1 MAGCPVDPLT
11 DPFVQQ
17 LAELSCAHVT
27 RAKWVFVPTHAVG
40 RTIGER
46 IALGGTNWLN
56 LRFVTPLDIALR
68 MGAPFL
74 VERGIDPSEEGLGP
88 ALMMRLLLDLPRE
101 GGYFRPLADQP
112 TMAQAMWTTVRELR
126 MAGVKSDDVKA
137 DAFESPAKHAEL
149 RALLASYERF
159 LATNNRGDMAVV
171 YEEAVKHPD
180 WCPIQPEDCWT
191 ELPDTIWTPL
201 QRRLIDDMPGERIP
215 PRALEIPGTTIPRRL
230 LAGSVVRI
238 QPEGDST
245 PLARLMT
252 PNCQLPTANC
262 KLELFHAGGREAE
275 IEEVFRRILARGAS
289 LDQVEIAC
297 ASDAHVALV
306 WEKALRHEWAVT
318 LGPGIAAPSTRP
330 GRALIGLCDWI
341 ETDFSA
347 GHLRRLL
354 QSGDMGIEAEDEG
367 FTASQAARTLGR
379 AEAGWGRATYDLS
392 LGLLRKS
399 YETRASDPDLPDD
412 DRAAAEAKATLTA
425 KVGAWIARLV
435 ASIPEPA
442 ADGKIPLQGVV
453 DTALD
458 FLEHST
464 SRTSQLDHRA
474 ATALSDYVVELRALG
489 PFTCSLQEALR
500 FIRERVESLSVAA
513 ERPRPGSLYAC
524 RLQQA
529 GYSGRPHLFVV
540 GLEEGRV
547 FPAASEDPVLLD
559 AERAGISPALK
570 QSTDR
575 IDEAVWSVL
584 SRLATCG
591 AAPSAPTP
599 LAPTPL
605 AAEAPSAPP
614 PLAPLGRLAPL
625 APSSATFSYSCRDTR
640 EFRDTYASWLM
651 LQAFRLQQG
660 NATASYQEMKAALGE
675 PVSSVPL
682 KREAA
687 ATESAWWLRTVVS
700 TGDKGIEAVESSF
713 APLARGREA
722 AGERDSERFTGFD
735 GYVPDAGK
743 VLDPCAEG
751 NAFSVTDLEGAAGCP
766 YRFFLKRGLG
776 LRALDEGERDKD
788 VWLDPPTK
796 GNELHAI
803 YASVLRRCRDAGR
816 RPDINKDGAW
826 LTDLAKKALDRLNRE
841 MPPATAEIL
850 ARESAE
856 FLADVELFLEGEC
869 EPSSSE
875 PIGFEVSFGRPLGE
889 QEEALARAEPVEI
902 DLGGGLTFRIAGR
915 IDRIDKVGPSDFQ
928 VLDYKTGGYWRDDW
942 QGIFNKGRRLQHA
955 LYGLAVVELLRRK
968 YTKPRVTGA
977 VYYFPSHKGR
987 RERVRIPAPM
997 PAQTAAV
1004 LADLRDLIVKGV
1016 FVHAPD
1022 EGSCRWC
1029 DFAGACDVR
1038 EKDQAAGKLADPKLK
1053 AYGRLAAHV

>member
-1 MAGCPVDPLT
+1 M

-17 LAELSCAHVT
+17 LADLCRVRIT
-27 RAKWVFVPTHAVG
+27 RSKWVFVPTHAVG

-46 IALGGTNWLN
+46 IALAGTNWLN
-56 LRFVTPLDIALR
+56 LRFVTPLDVALR

-88 ALMMRLLLDLPRE
+88 ALTMRLLLDLPLE

-112 TMAQAMWTTVRELR
+112 TMAQAMWMAIKELR
-126 MAGVKSDDVKA
+126 MAGVKSDQLKA
-137 DAFESPAKHAEL
+137 GAFESPAKYREL
-149 RALLASYERF
+149 VALLASYERF
-159 LATNNRGDMAVV
+159 LLTNNRGDMTVV
-171 YEEAVKHPD
+171 YEEAMNHPD

-201 QRRLIDDMPGERIP
+201 QRRLMDVMPGERVL
-215 PRALEIPGTTIPRRL
+215 PRALEIPGATMPRRL
-230 LAGSVVRI
+230 EKQNVDRVTPTAGA
-238 QPEGDST
+238 T
-245 PLARLMT
+245 PLAFVMDPGAT
-252 PNCQLPTANC
+252 PGAASSI
-262 KLELFHAGGREAE
+262 ELFHAGGREAE

-297 ASDAHVALV
+297 ASDAHVSLV

-318 LGPGIAAPSTRP
+318 LGPGIAAPATRP

-354 QSGDMGIEAEDEG
+354 QSGDLGIEADDEG

-399 YETRASDPDLPDD
+399 YETRASDPELSAD

-425 KVGAWIARLV
+425 KVAAWITRLV

-442 ADGKIPLQGVV
+442 PDGKIPLQGIV
-453 DTALD
+453 DAALA
-458 FLEHST
+458 FLERT
-464 SRTSQLDHRA
+464 SSRVSQLDHRA
-474 ATALSDYVVELRALG
+474 ATSLAEYVVELRALG

-513 ERPRPGSLYAC
+513 ERPRPGHLYAC

-529 GYSGRPHLFVV
+529 GYSGRSHLFVV

-559 AERAGISPALK
+559 AERAGISLALK

-584 SRLATCG
+584 SRFATHS
-591 AAPSAPTP
+591 SAPQ
-599 LAPTPL
+599 
-605 AAEAPSAPP
+605 
-614 PLAPLGRLAPL
+614 
-625 APSSATFSYSCRDTR
+625 SSIKSSLTVSYSTRDTR
-640 EFRDTYASWLM
+640 EFRETYASWLM

-660 NATASYQEMKAALGE
+660 TASRSYQEMKAALGE
-675 PVSSVPL
+675 PVSTVPL

-687 ATESAWWLRTVVS
+687 ATESGWWLRTVVS
-700 TGDKGIEAVESSF
+700 TGDKGVEAVESSF

-722 AGERDSERFTGFD
+722 AAERGSKSFTEFD
-735 GYVPDAGK
+735 GFVPDAGK
-743 VLDPCAEG
+743 VLDPCAAG
-751 NAFSVTDLEGAAGCP
+751 NAYSVTDLEGAAECP

-776 LRALDEGERDKD
+776 LRPVDEGDRDKD
-788 VWLDPPTK
+788 VWLDPLTR
-796 GNELHAI
+796 GSELHDI
-803 YASVLRRCRDAGR
+803 YATVLRRCRDAGR
-816 RPDINKDGAW
+816 RPDIKRDGSW
-826 LTDLAKKALDRLNRE
+826 VTELAQETLNRLNRE

-850 ARESAE
+850 AREGAD
-856 FLADVELFLEGEC
+856 FLADVELFLEAEC

-889 QEEALARAEPVEI
+889 KEEALARAEPVEI

-915 IDRIDKVGPSDFQ
+915 IDRIDKVGPADFE
-928 VLDYKTGGYWRDDW
+928 VLDYKTGGFWRDSY
-942 QGIFNKGRRLQHA
+942 QGIFNRGRRLQHA
-955 LYGLAVVELLRRK
+955 LYGLAVVELLRGK
-968 YTKPRVTGA
+968 YKKPRVVGG

-987 RERVRIPAPM
+987 RERVQIPAPT

-1004 LADLRDLIVKGV
+1004 LADLRELIVQGT

-1022 EGSCRWC
+1022 QDACKWC
-1029 DFAGACDVR
+1029 DFAGACDVHAQ
-1038 EKDQAAGKLADPKLK
+1038 DQASGKLEDSKLQ